1 MQIMNI
7 LKYSILLVILLKYVI
22 ASEKIMTKKYVIEAL
37 EEKGFVS
44 IQRDW
49 GKWKYCNDL
58 FDHLITRNLDF
69 IVGFL
74 NQIKDAKTPTL
85 AALFIKKPDLA
96 NEVLKRI
103 EYDDNDLMYLTY
115 HRPELAKPEFHDIF
129 FKTIDMIKKP
139 ESRNGL

>member
-1 MQIMNI
+1 MSRVIGYKPWLLQQISSHLNHHHANHEHFE
-7 LKYSILLVILLKYVI
+7 YSILLVILLKYVI

-74 NQIKDAKTPTL
+74 NQIKDAKNHTCCT
-85 AALFIKKPDLA
+85 AYQ
-96 NEVLKRI
+96 E
-103 EYDDNDLMYLTY
+103 T
-115 HRPELAKPEFHDIF
+115 
-129 FKTIDMIKKP
+129 
-139 ESRNGL
+139 